1 MARDIVKE
9 GGSDIQRHCDQF
21 VAEKGILLEGRTLV
35 TVAERLLCSKIIHIF
50 GPKWDFTADKLRRN
64 GTKTRQ
70 ERVFNL
76 AIKNCLMEAASLKS
90 IAIPAVSSGVFGV
103 PRDLCAKVIL
113 DAVVEFCQ
121 ENPYCHLS
129 EIHLVNKDTPTVS
142 AFSDEMRKPF
152 SRENNFT
159 SREVS
164 GQPIPTLQVRD
175 SSQRPRGAP
184 ISFATQEGIQITIKN
199 GNLAKERSEILVGTA
214 AGNLKLDQNRYAMT
228 LSKKAG
234 QCL

>member
-9 GGSDIQRHCDQF
+9 GGNDIQRHCDQF
-21 VAEKGILLEGRTLV
+21 VADKGILLEGRTLV
-35 TVAERLLCSKIIHIF
+35 TVAERLLCSEIIHIF

-70 ERVFNL
+70 ERVLNL

-142 AFSDEMRKPF
+142 AFSDEIRKPF
-152 SRENNFT
+152 PER
-159 SREVS
+159 
-164 GQPIPTLQVRD
+164 I
-175 SSQRPRGAP
+175 
-184 ISFATQEGIQITIKN
+184 IS
-199 GNLAKERSEILVGTA
+199 LVG
-214 AGNLKLDQNRYAMT
+214 
-228 LSKKAG
+228 
-234 QCL
+234 

>member
-1 MARDIVKE
+1 
-9 GGSDIQRHCDQF
+9 
-21 VAEKGILLEGRTLV
+21 
-35 TVAERLLCSKIIHIF
+35 
-50 GPKWDFTADKLRRN
+50 
-64 GTKTRQ
+64 
-70 ERVFNL
+70 
-76 AIKNCLMEAASLKS
+76 MEAASLKS

-142 AFSDEMRKPF
+142 AFSDEIRKPF

-184 ISFATQEGIQITIKN
+184 NSFATQEGIQITIKN